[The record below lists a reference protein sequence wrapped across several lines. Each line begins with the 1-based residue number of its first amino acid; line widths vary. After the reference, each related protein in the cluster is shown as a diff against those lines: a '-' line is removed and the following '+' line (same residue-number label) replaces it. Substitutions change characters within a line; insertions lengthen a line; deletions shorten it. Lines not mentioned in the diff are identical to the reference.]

1 MSYLKSYKN
10 RIAPPERSQLIS
22 IVIPAYCAEKHL
34 EIVVNGIPEFID
46 YIIIVDDCSTDGT
59 LQIAVRLASINPK
72 IRIIKHEIN
81 QGVGGAMLSGY
92 ALAFELNSLIVVK
105 MDADNQMDPGFLP
118 DLLKPIINGESDYTK
133 GNRFLMTDMSSM
145 RASRRFGNLGLSFMT
160 KLSSGY
166 WDIFDPTNGYTAI
179 HGCLIP
185 LLNESLIDKRY
196 FFETSL
202 LMQLYL
208 LRAVVKDIPIPVRYA
223 DETSHLSEWHSFFFF
238 PSRLLLGLVHRIW
251 RQYFLLDFNLVSLY
265 IFSGITM
272 MGFGSIFGLYHW
284 WRSAQLQVPATTGT
298 VMLAVLPIILGVQF
312 LLQAVA
318 LDVQMVP
325 RRAIHA
331 SVGATRMP
339 SRANSPS
346 ESKKT

>member
-1 MSYLKSYKN
+1 MSCIKSHKS
-10 RIAPPERSQLIS
+10 RIAPLKRSQLIS
-22 IVIPAYCAEKHL
+22 VVIPSYCAEKHL

-59 LQIAVRLASINPK
+59 LQLADRLASINPK
-72 IRIIKHEIN
+72 IRLIKHEIN

-92 ALAFELNSLIVVK
+92 ALAFELNSLIVAK

-118 DLLKPIINGESDYTK
+118 DLLKPIINGEADYTK

-145 RASRRFGNLGLSFMT
+145 RALRRFGNLGLSFMT
-160 KLSSGY
+160 KVSSGY
-166 WDIFDPTNGYTAI
+166 WDIFDPTNGFTAI
-179 HGCLIP
+179 HSNLIP
-185 LLNESLIDKRY
+185 LINKSLIDKRY
-196 FFETSL
+196 FFETSM

-208 LRAVVKDIPIPVRYA
+208 LRAVVKDIPIPIRYA
-223 DETSHLSEWHSFFFF
+223 DETSHLSEWHSLFSF
-238 PSRLLLGLVHRIW
+238 PSRLLLALVNRIW

-265 IFSGITM
+265 IFSGSIM
-272 MGFGSIFGLYHW
+272 IGFGTIFGLYHW
-284 WRSAQLQVPATTGT
+284 WRSALLQIPATTGT
-298 VMLAVLPIILGVQF
+298 VMLAVLPIILGVQL

-331 SVGATRMP
+331 SVRATRHVEKGQP
-339 SRANSPS
+339 AYG
-346 ESKKT
+346 K